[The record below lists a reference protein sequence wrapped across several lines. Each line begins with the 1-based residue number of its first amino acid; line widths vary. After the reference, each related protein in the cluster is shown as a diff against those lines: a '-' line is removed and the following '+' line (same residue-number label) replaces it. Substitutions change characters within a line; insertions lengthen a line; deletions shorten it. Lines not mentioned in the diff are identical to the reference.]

1 MLFVPEHSSDSV
13 KKFHCTSSRLSSFKS
28 SGQTVYVKIHI
39 VADTDFFNGLRYVP
53 RGKTNV
59 RFGSIRFSLVESDNR
74 LPNNFIVLRRRRCCH
89 RTVYSNPNHFSALC
103 RHQAQSFHYM
113 LSQNAFSIYHFFERG
128 DHVKLNQ
135 QMLRNA
141 GPMDVVCTGA
151 FL

>member
-1 MLFVPEHSSDSV
+1 MPSRMGHPSRSV
-13 KKFHCTSSRLSSFKS
+13 KQFHCTSSRLSSFKS
-28 SGQTVYVKIHI
+28 SGQTVCKNTSCRRFH
-39 VADTDFFNGLRYVP
+39 GLRYVS

-89 RTVYSNPNHFSALC
+89 RTVYSNPNHFIALC
-103 RHQAQSFHYM
+103 RHRAQSFHYM
-113 LSQNAFSIYHFFERG
+113 LSQNAFSIYQFFERG

-151 FL
+151 YL

>member
-1 MLFVPEHSSDSV
+1 MYRSIPLTVSKKTLYFVAVVVVQIIWSNGICKNTYCHR
-13 KKFHCTSSRLSSFKS
+13 FH
-28 SGQTVYVKIHI
+28 
-39 VADTDFFNGLRYVP
+39 GLRYVS

-89 RTVYSNPNHFSALC
+89 RTVYSNPNHFIALC
-103 RHQAQSFHYM
+103 RHRAQSFHYM
-113 LSQNAFSIYHFFERG
+113 LSQNTFILHIPFFERG

-151 FL
+151 YL